1 MSFKNDVM
9 IANGIGKE
17 IVGQA
22 LATKPHNKL
31 GAAQAWTCLTPKQ
44 FTFSYERP

>member
-17 IVGQA
+17 IVCQA
-22 LATKPHNKL
+22 LVAKPNDKL

-44 FTFSYERP
+44 FTFSNERP